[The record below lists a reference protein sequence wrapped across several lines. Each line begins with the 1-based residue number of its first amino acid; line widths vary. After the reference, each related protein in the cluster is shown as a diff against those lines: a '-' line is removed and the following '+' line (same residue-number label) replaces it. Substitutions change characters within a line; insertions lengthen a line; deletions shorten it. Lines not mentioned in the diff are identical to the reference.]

1 MRGERDMRP
10 SPARLPARVWR
21 AAVAA
26 LAALLGAY
34 AVAQG
39 IVRLPVFDRWVR
51 ERVAGELRARFG
63 DGTVAPGVTVD
74 PLFRAAFGPV
84 TIPGASAGE
93 PLARIERIDVRPRLL
108 ALLSGR
114 LEPASIRLT
123 GVRIAAGRRG
133 RALRA
138 LLDRRAR
145 RGQMVS
151 EVRRAGA
158 PRPRPAASS
167 PFPAIHVRGLVVTF
181 PAGGRTVEIGP
192 VDADVTGSRS
202 PAGTS
207 LAMTLRLPGGGE
219 GEITA
224 RAAGDRW
231 RARRRLGRLG
241 PALLP
246 PSWRDGPATLHDGAV
261 ALELDAEADD
271 DLAHVEARLRATGER
286 LFVSGERLAD
296 VPLGPFR
303 VGAAGTV
310 TWDAT
315 ERRLAFR
322 DGVVSLGAALRV
334 ATAAEAR
341 LGSGVPFTATFRAE
355 GVDWAALVAA
365 LPPALAPPPEAPLP
379 RGSFDARLDAAG
391 PLLAP
396 EAWTLGAALDLGR
409 MREASRKGEP
419 VALRRP
425 FPYQPVTGEGE
436 RDRAFEIGPRSASFV
451 PVAELPEHVVRA
463 VTTSEDAGFFGHPG
477 FDFAELADAFARGA
491 EEGRVVRG
499 GSTITQQL
507 AKNLYLSR
515 EKTLARK
522 IREAAITIAL
532 EATVPKARLLEIY
545 LNLVEWGPGVFG
557 IGAAAQHWFGKDARA
572 LTAKEAAFLASIIP
586 NPIRYHAMR
595 ARGTPSDAWEQR
607 VDDILLKMTEQGTL
621 SDEDLLRALSEPIV
635 FREG

>member
-1 MRGERDMRP
+1 VRLTSRTQAGKQRARMRGERDMRP

-207 LAMTLRLPGGGE
+207 LAMRLPKMLNWNL
-219 GEITA
+219 
-224 RAAGDRW
+224 AAASVCCRSSQRGPRPQPKTSEPQISQPG
-231 RARRRLGRLG
+231 LGLRPRPEPMAYRTVVILR
-241 PALLP
+241 P
-246 PSWRDGPATLHDGAV
+246 P
-261 ALELDAEADD
+261 
-271 DLAHVEARLRATGER
+271 LR
-286 LFVSGERLAD
+286 
-296 VPLGPFR
+296 
-303 VGAAGTV
+303 
-310 TWDAT
+310 
-315 ERRLAFR
+315 
-322 DGVVSLGAALRV
+322 RV
-334 ATAAEAR
+334 ARTCQA
-341 LGSGVPFTATFRAE
+341 
-355 GVDWAALVAA
+355 
-365 LPPALAPPPEAPLP
+365 
-379 RGSFDARLDAAG
+379 
-391 PLLAP
+391 
-396 EAWTLGAALDLGR
+396 
-409 MREASRKGEP
+409 
-419 VALRRP
+419 
-425 FPYQPVTGEGE
+425 
-436 RDRAFEIGPRSASFV
+436 
-451 PVAELPEHVVRA
+451 
-463 VTTSEDAGFFGHPG
+463 
-477 FDFAELADAFARGA
+477 
-491 EEGRVVRG
+491 
-499 GSTITQQL
+499 
-507 AKNLYLSR
+507 
-515 EKTLARK
+515 
-522 IREAAITIAL
+522 
-532 EATVPKARLLEIY
+532 
-545 LNLVEWGPGVFG
+545 
-557 IGAAAQHWFGKDARA
+557 
-572 LTAKEAAFLASIIP
+572 
-586 NPIRYHAMR
+586 
-595 ARGTPSDAWEQR
+595 
-607 VDDILLKMTEQGTL
+607 
-621 SDEDLLRALSEPIV
+621 
-635 FREG
+635 